1 MAQRAGGRAVPMPRP
16 RPASEDEKAKAKLLP
31 ESIDWTDID
40 GVNYVSPVRD
50 QESCGSCYAFAS
62 AAVLESR
69 LRIQTQNA
77 RQDVFS
83 TQVCGTTWTNAHCID
98 EEDMHSNYSRLILGN
113 HWWMNISFQDIVS
126 CTKLAEG
133 CNGGFYYL
141 IGGRYA
147 QDQGLVSEDCNPYL
161 GVVS

>member
-16 RPASEDEKAKAKLLP
+16 RPASEDEKARAKLLP

-77 RQDVFS
+77 RQEVFS
-83 TQVCGTTWTNAHCID
+83 TQVCGTT
-98 EEDMHSNYSRLILGN
+98 
-113 HWWMNISFQDIVS
+113 
-126 CTKLAEG
+126 
-133 CNGGFYYL
+133 
-141 IGGRYA
+141 
-147 QDQGLVSEDCNPYL
+147 
-161 GVVS
+161 